1 MDYHPQKGGYGIP
14 MSGNILSGYKHYYK
28 ATNHIR
34 MPYVEET
41 YEFKEEDKQDHVDF
55 TKKEKSGI
63 KIFDDNTLEFECKK
77 LTMQDLE
84 KLDLQQSN
92 ITEQGMSTIC
102 SSKNCCNIT
111 ELDLSKNSYNVTDTF
126 LRLIGE
132 SQYLVKLETLF
143 LDDSAVSDN
152 GIMFIT
158 QPFTKPVDQY
168 TLYATHNL
176 RRTKK
181 HLESTRGMTGQNFN
195 STAAMTHTSD
205 SQTQFSDSN
214 KFRNF
219 VNHLNK
225 LSLQGL
231 NITDRG
237 LQCISFSQNVRLRYL
252 NLSFTKITDKGIV
265 EYFNS
270 SNSAFLEYL
279 DISHQPITDESI
291 KAFAYSEFCK
301 SLIVFI
307 INSCPLTNESMIHL
321 CNSPNTI
328 NMVELNLGT
337 FTKSYMTGDAIRI
350 LSEAKYMSA
359 LKNLN
364 LDGQPFPE
372 ITLLK
377 FIKSPIMNNIE
388 KLSIAKNEDITDSF
402 CGAIYEFYQAEQYKS
417 LKYLNLMKTNITE
430 RGVVQLQ
437 DLFKLVHS
445 IDNLSSLVKIK
456 EQTRA
461 GIKCFI
467 CDRCLQ
473 QQDTERDNYRDK
485 KAPINPHNCF
495 ICRTRQITTI
505 EYPAKAC
512 YGCGKG
518 FQEKTCHLCQKQ
530 TGKHQLFRC
539 HLCAIGNNKF
549 KCFNCDRMI
558 LAKR

>member
-1 MDYHPQKGGYGIP
+1 MDYNLQKGGYGIP
-14 MSGNILSGYKHYYK
+14 ISGNILSGYKHYYK
-28 ATNHIR
+28 ATNHIK

-41 YEFKEEDKQDHVDF
+41 YQFKKEDKEEHVDF
-55 TKKEKSGI
+55 TKKEKS
-63 KIFDDNTLEFECKK
+63 DLQK
-77 LTMQDLE
+77 LH
-84 KLDLQQSN
+84 LQQSN
-92 ITEQGMSTIC
+92 ITVQGMSIIC
-102 SSKNCCNIT
+102 SSKNGCNIT
-111 ELDLSKNSYNVTDTF
+111 ELDLSKNSFNVTGIF

-132 SQYLVKLETLF
+132 SQFLVKLETLF

-158 QPFTKPVDQY
+158 QLFMKTLDQY
-168 TLYATHNL
+168 TLYATQSL

-181 HLESTRGMTGQNFN
+181 HLESPRGMTGQNFN
-195 STAAMTHTSD
+195 SNAAMTHTSD

-252 NLSFTKITDKGIV
+252 NLSFTGVTDKGQI

-279 DISHQPITDESI
+279 DLSHQPLTDKSI

-301 SLIVFI
+301 SLMVFI
-307 INSCPLTNESMIHL
+307 INSCPLTNESMTHL

-328 NMVELNLGT
+328 NMVELNIGT
-337 FTKSYMTGDAIRI
+337 FIKSYMTGEAIRI
-350 LSEAKYMSA
+350 LSEAKYMSS

-364 LDGQPFPE
+364 LDGQTFSE

-377 FIKSPIMNNIE
+377 FIKSPIMINIE

-417 LKYLNLMKTNITE
+417 LKYLNLMKTNITG

-437 DLFKLVHS
+437 DLFKLVS
-445 IDNLSSLVKIK
+445 
-456 EQTRA
+456 
-461 GIKCFI
+461 
-467 CDRCLQ
+467 
-473 QQDTERDNYRDK
+473 
-485 KAPINPHNCF
+485 
-495 ICRTRQITTI
+495 
-505 EYPAKAC
+505 
-512 YGCGKG
+512 
-518 FQEKTCHLCQKQ
+518 
-530 TGKHQLFRC
+530 
-539 HLCAIGNNKF
+539 
-549 KCFNCDRMI
+549 FN
-558 LAKR
+558 